1 MILIFDYFE
10 TLLNSTTL
18 DFNLGLKEFWN
29 GYYKDK
35 CSFDEMKSYGEELFH
50 LLMSKHRD
58 GIEFSFIGE
67 ELPMFAERFGGEKIT
82 MSPAE
87 EADFLMRCNNFELDS
102 KVEELLRFCS
112 QKNIPMY
119 VLSNSGFSGG
129 ALMEILNRYG
139 IGKYINKLWSS
150 ADYGRVKP
158 DRGLFEYAVNNA
170 LVDNPDETKEDIFY
184 IGDMYETD
192 VMGAS
197 GVGIKSIWLNKKN
210 GTDTEGLATHVVT
223 SPEQIIGLLK

>member
-10 TLLNSTTL
+10 TILNSTTL

-29 GYYKDK
+29 SYYKDK
-35 CSFDEMKSYGEELFH
+35 CSFDEMKRYGEELFH
-50 LLMSKHRD
+50 LLMSKHSE
-58 GIEFSFIGE
+58 GIEFSFVRE
-67 ELPMFAERFGGEKIT
+67 ELPMFAKRFGGEKDS
-82 MSPAE
+82 MSPSE

-102 KVEELLRFCS
+102 KVEKLLHVCS

-119 VLSNSGFSGG
+119 VLSNSGFSGD

-139 IGKYINKLWSS
+139 IGEYVNKLWSS
-150 ADYGRVKP
+150 ADYGRIKP
-158 DRGLFEYAVNNA
+158 DKGLFELVVNSVLA
-170 LVDNPDETKEDIFY
+170 DNPDETREDIYY
-184 IGDMYETD
+184 IGDTYETD
-192 VMGAS
+192 VAGAS

-210 GTDTEGLATHVVT
+210 GTDFDHIATYVVT